1 MLDHFVNFFSRSTFL
16 HSCAPVLQ
24 ILNSRDMLC
33 ICLWKFII
41 YHILSHVFYL
51 IIFAQ
56 VEMVS
61 PTLMYVLKTVE
72 QWSGK
77 VFVFRTLLVQWQ
89 EGYRNGP
96 VSGRWWCT
104 SVKKEAASFSTW
116 WNGFPAHTTKKGF
129 SQPSIWWKP
138 PTVEQ
143 LEYTFKAFWARWILN
158 SFKIKK

>member
-51 IIFAQ
+51 SIFAQ

-129 SQPSIWWKP
+129 SQPSIGGNHPQWNNWNIHLRRFEP
-138 PTVEQ
+138 GGSWTVS
-143 LEYTFKAFWARWILN
+143 K
-158 SFKIKK
+158 